1 MRNARSVRTGDAPR
15 AAGATIGRVGPF
27 LEAAACQ
34 PRSYAAGA
42 AGRRRRTRGRDAAGL
57 LELTWLELTWP
68 GQTWRRATMRHGP
81 TRRKPSSRAPR
92 PRRSKRRGKGQ
103 RLPACPADAQHA
115 PTGSAGAWRVG
126 ETKACD
132 QVPRGGRGF
141 EGAGGPGG
149 GAGLGRARGRRGPGG
164 GGGGGA
170 PDGRAATAASSAVL
184 AGAALGR
191 PEAGW
196 QGRMR
201 LPARRSSRACLPRSG
216 SSGHGKSGPR
226 KRRKFSRRRR

>member
-1 MRNARSVRTGDAPR
+1 MRQARQLGVSALFSRLRRANPAATRRGPQGGGGGPGGGTRPGSWSWRGRAGLGGGRPSGTAQPGGNLRPKPQGR
-15 AAGATIGRVGPF
+15 AATSAV
-27 LEAAACQ
+27 EKA
-34 PRSYAAGA
+34 
-42 AGRRRRTRGRDAAGL
+42 
-57 LELTWLELTWP
+57 
-68 GQTWRRATMRHGP
+68 
-81 TRRKPSSRAPR
+81 
-92 PRRSKRRGKGQ
+92 KG
-103 RLPACPADAQHA
+103 RLPACPADAEHA

-141 EGAGGPGG
+141 EGAGGPSG
-149 GAGLGRARGRRGPGG
+149 GAGLGRARGRLGPGG

-191 PEAGW
+191 PEGRPGW

-201 LPARRSSRACLPRSG
+201 LPARRSSRACSPRSG